1 MYFNLKS
8 VKLIQTMA
16 VRKIVRFPD
25 PILKTP
31 TLRVDVIDQQIRQ
44 LIEDMFDTMYHEEG
58 VGLAANQI
66 GEPLR
71 IMVIDTTP
79 KKESPPVKL
88 ALINPELISA
98 EGKIK
103 YKEGCLS
110 FPGLTVE
117 VERFEKVRFRAMDP
131 NGEVKEYQLEGFP
144 AIVFQHELD
153 HLDGITFIDRVN
165 GLKRRLALERYAK
178 LQRQSARG

>member
-1 MYFNLKS
+1 
-8 VKLIQTMA
+8 MA
-16 VRKIVRFPD
+16 VRKVVKFPN

-31 TLRVDVIDQQIRQ
+31 TLKVDVIDESVKK
-44 LIEDMFDTMYHEEG
+44 LVEDMFDTMYAEEG

-79 KKESPPVKL
+79 KKESPPLKL
-88 ALINPELISA
+88 VLINPELLHA
-98 EGKIK
+98 EGKIR

-110 FPGLTVE
+110 FPGLSLE
-117 VERFEKVRFRAMDP
+117 VERYRKVRFKALDLQ
-131 NGEVKEYQLEGFP
+131 GEEKEYELEGFP

-153 HLDGITFIDRVN
+153 HLNGVTFIDRVSS
-165 GLKRRLALERYAK
+165 LKRRLALEKYYK
-178 LQRQSARG
+178 LQRQHSRG